1 MSCREGERCNEG
13 RTRLRAMLVLGVML
27 VLFIVLS
34 AFSFLRS
41 RNQVTPDQ
49 FHFDRYSAN
58 DGKRVFQSYNCMD
71 CHTVVGNGAY
81 FAPDLTEEYRKVGP
95 AWLAA
100 FLPSAG
106 RWPAEG
112 TLKVQL
118 TNKLIATAAGT
129 SSLDEYYRKF
139 PGARERVIRRQGS
152 SLMPNLPL
160 AQEEVE
166 KLMAYLD
173 YTSAMDTEGWPP
185 KVETG
190 TLARRLALA
199 HGSMAAMADNA
210 VAQPTPVA
218 GVDVLNADSGPV
230 GQGKQL
236 ADKYGC
242 SGCHSPGTQKL
253 VGPGWGGLYGSQ
265 VKLADGSTV
274 TADDAYLAKKILHAD
289 GNTVAGYPKGVMPV
303 FSGQLTDADVTA
315 LVAYIHSLENSK

>member
-13 RTRLRAMLVLGVML
+13 RTRLRAMLVLGAML

-49 FHFDRYSAN
+49 FRFDGYSAN
-58 DGKRVFQSYNCMD
+58 DGKRIFQSYNCMD

-81 FAPDLTEEYRKVGP
+81 FAPDLTEEYRKVGS

-106 RWPAEG
+106 HWPAEG
-112 TLKVQL
+112 ALKVQL
-118 TNKLIATAAGT
+118 ANKLIAAAAGT

-160 AQEEVE
+160 THEEVE
-166 KLMAYLD
+166 KLIAYLD

-190 TLARRLALA
+190 TLAQRLALA
-199 HGSMAAMADNA
+199 HGSVA
-210 VAQPTPVA
+210 VAPIAAAQAAPAT
-218 GVDVLNADSGPV
+218 NADVADAGSGPV
-230 GQGKQL
+230 EQGKQL

-242 SGCHSPGTQKL
+242 SGCHSSGTQKL

-274 TADDAYLAKKILHAD
+274 TADDAYLTRKILHAD
-289 GNTVAGYPKGVMPV
+289 ATTVAGYPKGVMPV
-303 FSGQLTDADVTA
+303 FAGQLTDADATR
-315 LVAYIHSLENSK
+315 LVAYIHSLEDPK